1 MIRLL
6 LACAIGALV
15 SFAVTRILMRWML
28 ARQLHQPIQEDGV
41 PGHLERKQGT
51 PTLGGIGVIVGLAV
65 AYLLSGLADAA
76 LSAEGLLLCG
86 LAIACCGIGL
96 LDDWDKVSSG
106 ANAGIT
112 VSTKLRLQLT
122 AATTFA
128 IAVTMLTD
136 VDTAVG
142 LPTGRWSIDLGPI
155 GWVAWAVFTIVAMSN
170 GTNLADGLDG
180 LAGGS
185 LILAFSAVAI
195 IGFWVF
201 SNPDLY
207 GLDFALDA
215 SVLAGAAA
223 GALGGFL
230 WWNAPPA
237 MIIMGDTGSLPL
249 GAVLAGLALLLNVDV
264 LLPVLGALY
273 LFETL
278 SVMIQVGVFKR
289 TGRRVFRM
297 APIHHHFEMVGWPET
312 RIVVRFLL
320 IAAFAAAISV
330 ALFYFDY
337 VSVTTDVL

>member
-15 SFAVTRILMRWML
+15 SFAVTRLLMRSMS
-28 ARQLHQPIQEDGV
+28 ARRLHQPIQEDGV

-51 PTLGGIGVIVGLAV
+51 PTLGGIGVIVGLAA
-65 AYLLSGLADAA
+65 AYLLSGLLDAS
-76 LSAEGLLLCG
+76 LSTEGLLVLG

-106 ANAGIT
+106 SNAGISA
-112 VSTKLRLQLT
+112 STKLRLQIA
-122 AATTFA
+122 AATLFA
-128 IAVTMLTD
+128 IAAMTLTEI
-136 VDTAVG
+136 DTAVG
-142 LPTGRWSIDLGPI
+142 VPSSRWSVDLGSI
-155 GWVAWAVFTIVAMSN
+155 GWIGWAVFTIVAMSN
-170 GTNLADGLDG
+170 GTNLSDGLDG

-185 LILAFSAVAI
+185 LILAFSALATM
-195 IGFWVF
+195 GFWVF

-215 SVLAGAAA
+215 SVFAGATV

-273 LFETL
+273 LCETL
-278 SVMIQVGVFKR
+278 SVVIQVGVFKR

-297 APIHHHFEMVGWPET
+297 APIHHHFEMAGWPET

-320 IAAFAAAISV
+320 LAAFAAAISV